1 MVFSFEMVAKIN
13 SDSKYKVGGCLAP
26 EFNDKELFIQVK
38 DAYNEIF
45 TKESID
51 LKSHMIIKDDYILFS
66 DFDIVVISNI
76 LKILSNNLGFEIK
89 SVVKDDCR
97 FIPSSCEPLFKMEI
111 HRLFS

>member
-26 EFNDKELFIQVK
+26 EFSDKELFIQVK

-45 TKESID
+45 TKENID

>member
-45 TKESID
+45 TKENVD
-51 LKSHMIIKDDYILFS
+51 LKSHLIIKDDYILFS

>member
-13 SDSKYKVGGCLAP
+13 SDSKYKVGGYLAP

-45 TKESID
+45 TKENID
-51 LKSHMIIKDDYILFS
+51 LKSHMVIKDDYILFS

-76 LKILSNNLGFEIK
+76 LKILSNNLGFKIK

-97 FIPSSCEPLFKMEI
+97 FIPSSCEPLFRMEI